1 MDNNKQ
7 MTAEESL
14 ALIAEVLN
22 NSRRSLLKD
31 SARHF
36 LIWGLCIAVF
46 SLAVYL
52 MWTSTRNVA
61 WNWLWFGITPAG
73 YLGVWLTGRNKEP
86 EPKSEIGRMMS
97 MVWATYGVFCVGL
110 ALVSVVVPLPIV
122 LLVVLLLGIAES
134 MSGVLLRSW
143 PVAIAGFI
151 LGVGGIAMG
160 KILSGESQ
168 VLLVALGG
176 LLLLVTGIAIK
187 LQQR

>member
-1 MDNNKQ
+1 